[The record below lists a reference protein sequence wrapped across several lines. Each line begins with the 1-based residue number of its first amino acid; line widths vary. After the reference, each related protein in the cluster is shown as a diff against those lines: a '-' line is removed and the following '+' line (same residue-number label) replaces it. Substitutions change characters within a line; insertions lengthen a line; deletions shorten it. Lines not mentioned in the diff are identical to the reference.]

1 MWQKSVKEQKRE
13 LQLRWFDVTVTIF
26 GWQDFEFEK
35 KIPIEGLTC
44 CLPTWLLPREV
55 SVSLMGHNSYHQ

>member
-35 KIPIEGLTC
+35 KFP
-44 CLPTWLLPREV
+44 
-55 SVSLMGHNSYHQ
+55 